1 MFCSR
6 DYIDKNEILDFPIE
20 TRFFKFPIKPFI
32 AQMKAGDGGP
42 ITPNCPQIAIINAIN
57 DPRHRFVVG
66 CVSRRVGKSFISF
79 ALAFLKALEPNC
91 KVLVVAPNYS
101 LAEIG
106 WTEIKK
112 YIKQFGLKTIK
123 ENAKDREIL
132 LSNNTLIK
140 LASAA
145 NADSAVGRSYDL
157 IVFDEAALSDKG
169 GDAFQ
174 IQLRPTL
181 DKPNSKAIFIST
193 PRGSNY
199 FKQYFEQGKSADI
212 HFANWV
218 AIHGTW
224 RDNPRAS
231 LEDIEQARLSNS
243 DAYFRQEYE
252 ADFSVFEGRIFEG
265 FRIDEHF
272 LDLSEMDFDSDEF
285 EAIQGIDHGYRDPT
299 ASVVIK
305 YCETEDRFY
314 IVDEY
319 ETEIT
324 ASAEDKTTKAH
335 ARHIQK
341 QIDDWDIDF
350 SFCDSAAAQFRGDL
364 AVEYDISTMPSKK
377 SVNDGLNYIA
387 TLVEQGKVLVSTN
400 CPKVREMFINYR
412 WDTREGLAKER
423 PLHNQ
428 YSHLADAVRYAIY
441 SYTR

>member
-6 DYIDKNEILDFPIE
+6 DYINCDEILDFPLDK
-20 TRFFKFPIKPFI
+20 RFFAFDVNAFI
-32 AQMKAGDGGP
+32 QEMKADNGSP
-42 ITPNCPQIAIINAIN
+42 IIPNRPQIAIINAIN
-57 DPRHRFVVG
+57 DPRHRFVVA

-79 ALAFLKALEPNC
+79 ALAFLKSLEPNN
-91 KVLVVAPNYS
+91 KILVVAPNYS

-106 WTEIKK
+106 WSEIKK
-112 YIKQFGLKTIK
+112 YIKQFGLQTLK

-140 LASAA
+140 LASAER
-145 NADSAVGRSYDL
+145 ADSAVGRSYDL
-157 IVFDEAALSDKG
+157 IIFDEAALSDKG

-199 FKQYFEQGKSADI
+199 FKTFFEQGKSTDPAL
-212 HFANWV
+212 ANWV

-231 LEDIEQARLSNS
+231 PEDIEQARITNS

-252 ADFSVFEGRIFEG
+252 ADFSVFEGRIYEAFD
-265 FRIDEHF
+265 RSKHVQ
-272 LDLSEMDFDSDEF
+272 DLSEMDFDDPRF
-285 EAIQGIDHGYRDPT
+285 EAIMGIDQGYNDPT

-305 YCETEDRFY
+305 YDLEEDKFY
-314 IVDEY
+314 IVSEY
-319 ETEIT
+319 ERKE
-324 ASAEDKTTKAH
+324 KTTRIH
-335 ARHIQK
+335 AEKFQ
-341 QIDDWDIDF
+341 QEIDDWDIDMV
-350 SFCDSAAAQFRGDL
+350 FCDSAAAQFRADL
-364 AVEYDISTMPSKK
+364 AYEYEIASMPSKK
-377 SVNDGLNYIA
+377 SVNDGINYLA
-387 TLVEQGKVLVSTN
+387 ALVEQDKIIVSN
-400 CPKVREMFINYR
+400 DCPLIREMFINYR
-412 WDTREGLAKER
+412 WDPKEGLLKER

-441 SYTR
+441 SYCR